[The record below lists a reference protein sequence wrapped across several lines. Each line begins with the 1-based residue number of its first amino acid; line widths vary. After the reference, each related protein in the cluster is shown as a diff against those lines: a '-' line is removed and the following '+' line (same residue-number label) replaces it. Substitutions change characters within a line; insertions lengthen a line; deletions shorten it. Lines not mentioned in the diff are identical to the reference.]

1 MNPSTLV
8 GMVGGLLL
16 LLAVIFLAAE
26 EAHVFVN
33 APGLAIVL
41 GGTLAATF
49 LAYPLNEVL
58 RVFRLVWIVIRN
70 ERLYTRDDMEELI
83 RMSQLWFKG
92 DVRAVEDALEQ
103 VGNPF
108 LRTGVQLLIDLTPE
122 EDILDLLQWRI
133 QRLKAREH
141 AEAEIFRLMATF
153 APAFGMIGTLVGLI
167 NMMFILDEGDIEMI
181 GQQMGI
187 ALLTTFYGIL
197 LANLILKPIAVK
209 LERRTEQR
217 LVTMSMIMQGISLMC
232 QKRNPTLMRET
243 LNSFIAQYKDEIRD
257 PDLVQQMEQ
266 QADSATRGGSPAAAG
281 ASGGGG
287 GGGAGRGGGGAAGGG
302 GGTGRGGGGTGG
314 GGSGGGGRGG
324 GPAPAGARR
333 APR

>member
-8 GMVGGLLL
+8 GMLGGITLLG
-16 LLAVIFLAAE
+16 AIFLVATE
-26 EAHVFVN
+26 EAGVLIN

-49 LAYPLNEVL
+49 LAYPMNEVV

-83 RMSQLWFKG
+83 RISQLWFKG
-92 DVRAVEDALEQ
+92 DVRAVEDALEH
-103 VGNPF
+103 VANPF

-133 QRLKAREH
+133 TRLQAKEH
-141 AEAEIFRLMATF
+141 AEAEIFRIMATF
-153 APAFGMIGTLVGLI
+153 SPAFGMIGTLVGLI
-167 NMMFILDEGDIEMI
+167 NMMFILEDGDIAQI
-181 GQQMGI
+181 GTQMGV

-197 LANLILKPIAVK
+197 LANLFFKPIATK

-217 LVTMSMIMQGISLMC
+217 LVLMNMIMQGVSLMC

-257 PDLVQQMEQ
+257 PEIAQQLEQ
-266 QADSATRGGSPAAAG
+266 QTNQNQQPKKRFQGEAG
-281 ASGGGG
+281 AL
-287 GGGAGRGGGGAAGGG
+287 RGGGGAA
-302 GGTGRGGGGTGG
+302 
-314 GGSGGGGRGG
+314 
-324 GPAPAGARR
+324 AAGARR
-333 APR
+333 GGGR